1 MVLGNNSQKFNLQFI
16 PRKSLKDFFFVKVAQ
31 NLNPQNLYGESL
43 DPGINKISK
52 NLLGNIN
59 KSRRR
64 SQNPDGLRE
73 TKRKKKN
80 KKKKKIEGNTRHDKW
95 NRVSRRLE
103 ANPIS
108 NR

>member
-1 MVLGNNSQKFNLQFI
+1 MVLRNNSQKFNLQFI

-80 KKKKKIEGNTRHDKW
+80 KKKKKDWRKH
-95 NRVSRRLE
+95 
-103 ANPIS
+103 
-108 NR
+108 